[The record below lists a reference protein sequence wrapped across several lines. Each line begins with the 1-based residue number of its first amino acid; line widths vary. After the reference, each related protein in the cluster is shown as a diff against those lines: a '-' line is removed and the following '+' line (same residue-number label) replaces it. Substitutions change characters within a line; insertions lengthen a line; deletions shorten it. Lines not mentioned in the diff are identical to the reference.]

1 MVSIRICDLLFI
13 YKIIIF
19 VCDILS
25 FRLSIINDDYFFSI
39 FVWRIKYYE
48 EGKFY
53 SFVVWLIS
61 NQHSYVYYNIYFKY
75 IYFFYLYW
83 DYWFLRLL
91 LLMQFIYTF
100 FLWNISSGIFYP
112 SMDEFNS
119 SIHFANASQHVS
131 PNMFLLLFFWLVPYP
146 KKFILMNIDLAR
158 GIFIF
163 SWLV

>member
-1 MVSIRICDLLFI
+1 
-13 YKIIIF
+13 
-19 VCDILS
+19 
-25 FRLSIINDDYFFSI
+25 
-39 FVWRIKYYE
+39 
-48 EGKFY
+48 
-53 SFVVWLIS
+53 
-61 NQHSYVYYNIYFKY
+61 
-75 IYFFYLYW
+75 
-83 DYWFLRLL
+83 
-91 LLMQFIYTF
+91 MQFIYTF

-112 SMDEFNS
+112 TMDEFNS